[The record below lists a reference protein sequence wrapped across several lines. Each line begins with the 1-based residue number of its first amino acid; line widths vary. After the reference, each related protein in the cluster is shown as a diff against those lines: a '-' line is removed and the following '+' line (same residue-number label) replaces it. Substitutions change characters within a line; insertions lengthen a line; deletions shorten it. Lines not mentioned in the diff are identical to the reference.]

1 MQKKYFIF
9 DLDNTLVK
17 TNRANNKSYEE
28 AIKVVT
34 GIDYRHKKPRF
45 TRGDLALAIS
55 DLTPIQISEII
66 KLKEYFYTKYI
77 QETALNV
84 QLVKCLKLL
93 KNNGEETILLTD
105 SHKIRAQQV
114 CNYYN
119 LDEFFCQQYYLEDY
133 NGTSKYHYLIT
144 KNFSL
149 NSVILF
155 ENERNEIWKAKRFGI
170 PKNQIITIRF

>member
-1 MQKKYFIF
+1 MQKKHFIF

-45 TRGDLALAIS
+45 TRGDLVLAIS

-66 KLKEYFYTKYI
+66 KLKEDFYPKYI

-93 KNNGEETILLTD
+93 KNSGEETILLTE
-105 SHKIRAQQV
+105 SRKTRAQQV

-119 LDEFFCQQYYLEDY
+119 LDQFFCQRYYLEDY
-133 NGTSKYHYLIT
+133 NGRSKYDYLIT

-149 NSVILF
+149 DSVILF
-155 ENERNEIWKAKRFGI
+155 ENERNEIRKAKRFGI

>member
-1 MQKKYFIF
+1 MQKKHFIF

-34 GIDYRHKKPRF
+34 GIDYRHRKPRF

-66 KLKEYFYTKYI
+66 KLKEDFYTKYI
-77 QETALNV
+77 HETTLNV

-93 KNNGEETILLTD
+93 KNNGEETILLTE
-105 SHKIRAQQV
+105 SRKTRAQQV

-119 LDEFFCQQYYLEDY
+119 LDRFFCQQYYLEDY
-133 NGTSKYHYLIT
+133 NGKSKYDYLVTI
-144 KNFSL
+144 NFSL
-149 NSVILF
+149 DSVILF
-155 ENERNEIWKAKRFGI
+155 ENEKNEIRKAKRFGI